1 MIKTYILTSMF
12 PNGFTP
18 KFAERL
24 QKLVTKREHFVF
36 VASEFEKV
44 HEKTD
49 RYFELFLNMFR
60 ECGII
65 FNNACVV
72 DGRMTKEKAQQA
84 VSSTDVLW
92 LAGGDTP
99 TQYRYFETYD
109 LIPVIKARDGITI
122 GMSAG
127 AINMAKTAI
136 CTVTCE
142 HTELKIYEALDLV
155 DISVEPHLNSADIS
169 DELILL
175 SEKYPIYGMCD
186 DSVIICED
194 DEVTYLGDIFL
205 IAKGTVKQISF
216 S

>member
-1 MIKTYILTSMF
+1 MKTNILTSMF

-18 KFAERL
+18 QFAEQL
-24 QKLVTKREHFVF
+24 QRLVTKREHFVF
-36 VASEFEKV
+36 VASEFENIY
-44 HEKTD
+44 EKTD
-49 RYFELFLNMFR
+49 RYFNFFLNMFR

-65 FNNACVV
+65 FNNNCAV
-72 DGRMTKEKAQQA
+72 DGRMTKEKTQQTVA
-84 VSSTDVLW
+84 SADVLW
-92 LAGGDTP
+92 LSGGDTP
-99 TQYRYFETYD
+99 TQYGYFEIYG
-109 LIPVIKARDGITI
+109 LIPLIKARDGITI

-136 CTVTCE
+136 CTLTCE
-142 HTELKIYEALDLV
+142 HAELEIYKALDLV
-155 DISVEPHLNSADIS
+155 DISVEPHLNSENIS
-169 DELILL
+169 DELLLL

-205 IAKGTVKQISF
+205 ISKGIAKQISF

>member
-1 MIKTYILTSMF
+1 MKTNILTSMF

-18 KFAERL
+18 QFTERL
-24 QKLVTKREHFVF
+24 EKLVARREQFVF
-36 VASEFEKV
+36 VASEFENI

-49 RYFELFLNMFR
+49 HYFNYFLNMFK
-60 ECGII
+60 ESGII
-65 FNNACVV
+65 FNNTCVV
-72 DGRMTKEKAQQA
+72 DGRMTNEEAQQEVA
-84 VSSTDVLW
+84 SADVLW

-99 TQYRYFETYD
+99 TQYGYLKTYG
-109 LIPVIKARDGITI
+109 LIPVIKSREGINI

-142 HTELKIYEALDLV
+142 HDELKIYEGLDLV
-155 DISVEPHLNSADIS
+155 DISVEPHLNSGNIS
-169 DELILL
+169 KELIKL

-186 DSVIICED
+186 DSVIICEK

-205 IAKGTVKQISF
+205 ISKGTVKQISF
-216 S
+216 N

>member
-1 MIKTYILTSMF
+1 MKINILTSMF

-36 VASEFEKV
+36 VASEFEKD
-44 HEKTD
+44 HENTD
-49 RYFELFLNMFR
+49 RYFNFFLNMFR
-60 ECGII
+60 ESGIV
-65 FNNACVV
+65 FSNACVV
-72 DGRMTKEKAQQA
+72 DGRMTKGEAQQVVA
-84 VSSTDVLW
+84 SADVLW

-99 TQYRYFETYD
+99 TQYGYFETYD
-109 LIPVIKARDGITI
+109 LIPVIKTRDGINI

-142 HTELKIYEALDLV
+142 HDELKIYNALNLV
-155 DISVEPHLNSADIS
+155 DISVEPHLNSVNIS

-175 SEKYPIYGMCD
+175 SERYPIYGMCD

-205 IAKGTVKQISF
+205 IDKCTVKRISF